1 MKWFYMDESVFLLI
15 VLEHT
20 AIAKTVNVAM
30 ESMIG
35 RQREALI
42 RLGPYSIANYLFTHY
57 VKQRSMPTY
66 LRIGLALN
74 YDQNLLII
82 GYLF

>member
-1 MKWFYMDESVFLLI
+1 MDESVFLLI

-42 RLGPYSIANYLFTHY
+42 RLGPYSIANYLFTNY
-57 VKQRSMPTY
+57 VKQRLMPTY

-74 YDQNLLII
+74 YDQRRLII